1 MGNIQQKLLP
11 HPLAPFLTALGM
23 AGRTESTGF
32 AGKHEE
38 VLFPTVWTPD
48 AGKPAHRIATIEI
61 TVHHFLYNGT
71 KVPVLMLKTRF
82 IFQKKTLEIMEK
94 HPVEN
99 AALWMTLT
107 IHPCHSTRT
116 LVH

>member
-1 MGNIQQKLLP
+1 MTGRAKTSS
-11 HPLAPFLTALGM
+11 LAAEAQEL
-23 AGRTESTGF
+23 
-32 AGKHEE
+32 
-38 VLFPTVWTPD
+38 LFPTLWTPD
-48 AGKPAHRIATIEI
+48 ASKPTHGIATVKILLNNILNDGTEI
-61 TVHHFLYNGT
+61 A
-71 KVPVLMLKTRF
+71 VLLLKTRF
-82 IFQKKTLEIMEK
+82 IFQKKTLKIMEK

>member
-1 MGNIQQKLLP
+1 
-11 HPLAPFLTALGM
+11 M
-23 AGRTESTGF
+23 AGRTETTGF

-61 TVHHFLYNGT
+61 TIHHFLYNGT

-82 IFQKKTLEIMEK
+82 IFQKKTLKIMEK